1 MSDWTLGL
9 SQKSRTVLGR
19 WDGPKDPD
27 SQHHG
32 VYFLISETQPG
43 TVPEARDSP
52 KCQESQ
58 HHGDLNLRDPKTW
71 DSPRP
76 LGLSQKPES
85 RHHGV
90 LFLVKLF

>member
-1 MSDWTLGL
+1 MSDWTVGL

-19 WDGPKDPD
+19 WDSPKDPD

-58 HHGDLNLRDPKTW
+58 HHEVYISISET
-71 DSPRP
+71 
-76 LGLSQKPES
+76 QKPGTVPGLWDCPKNPS
-85 RHHGV
+85 PDTMG
-90 LFLVKLF
+90 FYF